1 MRVKICG
8 ITSVHDAYL
17 AEEAGA
23 DAIGVIVCSRSPRNV
38 GLREA
43 EEIFA
48 SVGPYVTTVCVTATN
63 SARDMDRILSL
74 RPDAVQVSYPFTIPA
89 HTGVKR
95 MRMVSPGDALPKDCD
110 AIVVDGSRGR
120 GVPYDPAFALEMKK
134 RSPLPV
140 ILAGGLTCGNVR
152 EAIEKVAPYAVDVAS
167 GVESAPGVKDRNLVE
182 AFMNAC
188 KERSND

>member
-1 MRVKICG
+1 M
-8 ITSVHDAYL
+8 HDARL

-23 DAIGVIVCSRSPRNV
+23 DAIGVIVCSHSPRNV
-38 GLREA
+38 GLGEA

-48 SVGPYVTTVCVTATN
+48 SVGPYLTTVWVTATN
-63 SARDMDRILSL
+63 SVKDMECILSL
-74 RPDAVQVSYPFTIPA
+74 RPDAVQMSHPFTIPA

-95 MRMVSPGDALPKDCD
+95 MRMVSPGDAPPADSD
-110 AIVVDGSRGR
+110 AIVIDGSRGR
-120 GVPYDPAFALEMKK
+120 GVPYDLTFALEMKK